1 MGSYYFLS
9 LLCLFSG
16 EGCMQFTI
24 DTVPGRTNISSD
36 DSTAQQYQHDQQ
48 ICTHRPQSKL
58 KGGAEKDETPGKENR
73 RESPRHRGSVD
84 DCETRHDGKPDT
96 CGGSCKTQAP
106 ITASRCEV
114 A

>member
-1 MGSYYFLS
+1 
-9 LLCLFSG
+9 
-16 EGCMQFTI
+16 MQFTI
-24 DTVPGRTNISSD
+24 DTVPGRTNIMNWGLAPMASLGNVNISSD